1 MALLGRDD
9 RAWIHAARSGAVSEF
24 ESLFRAHWP
33 RAYRAVYLVTQD
45 QRAAEAIVQQAFL
58 ETVRRLDLLDGEEP
72 FALWLH
78 RLALGRAIDW
88 SRGQLARWHLGPES
102 ALDET
107 APIWPAG
114 NGHAHPHLEPDARAI
129 AIGLASLAP
138 ESRAM
143 LVLRYVLEYD
153 LAEIARVLELPRG
166 VAKDRLRRGVEQ
178 LEARLAG

>member
-9 RAWIHAARSGAVSEF
+9 RAWIHAARGGAVSEF

-45 QRAAEAIVQQAFL
+45 HGAAEAIVQQAFL
-58 ETVRRLDLLDGEEP
+58 ATVRRLDLLDGEEP

-78 RLALGRAIDW
+78 RQAVGRAIDW
-88 SRGQLARWHLGPES
+88 SRGQLAQWRLGSES

-114 NGHAHPHLEPDARAI
+114 DGRAHPHLEPGARAI

-138 ESRAM
+138 ESRAL

-153 LAEIARVLELPRG
+153 LGDIGYVLEVPRS
-166 VAKDRLRRGVEQ
+166 VAKERLRRGIEQ